1 MKLYSIT
8 HEYRQA
14 LAVLNNAD
22 LTDLA
27 PDEKQQLLNDTL
39 SPFYDQFETKALA
52 IGAFISNLSLE
63 ADALKTM
70 ETRIQLRRKANER
83 KVEWLTDYLHTNM
96 EAMRLL
102 DIKDDQIHLAVRKN
116 PPKVIVTDE
125 IAIPACYKAEVV
137 TVSVKKSL
145 IAEAIKQGGTV
156 AGAYLQ
162 SSTRLQIK

>member
-102 DIKDDQIHLAVRKN
+102 DIKDD
-116 PPKVIVTDE
+116 
-125 IAIPACYKAEVV
+125 
-137 TVSVKKSL
+137 
-145 IAEAIKQGGTV
+145 
-156 AGAYLQ
+156 
-162 SSTRLQIK
+162 